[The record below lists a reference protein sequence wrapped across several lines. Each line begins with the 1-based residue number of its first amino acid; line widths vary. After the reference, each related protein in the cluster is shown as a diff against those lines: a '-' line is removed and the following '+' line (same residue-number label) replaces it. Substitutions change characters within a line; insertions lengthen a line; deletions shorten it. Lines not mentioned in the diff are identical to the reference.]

1 VSLQLRELV
10 GFDDDNDDYDDD
22 ESDDESGLSRRPQV
36 TLAAAA
42 KKAPKSKAAAVS
54 SKQARQ
60 RDASAPLHADAK
72 AFAEEHEDIARIASA
87 CAELQTAERSRLP
100 ASRMSAETLAGGVR
114 QLKITGAL
122 SLFVVTVTHGP
133 CYPLRELPSVLIEC
147 ATAPLLAMLQEA
159 AAAAQRVQQTMI
171 VELLQALDDVE
182 QRWKVAQRPP
192 FVEVPFAELCLVDES
207 APLDFVGSFAS
218 TERFEMVPPPSE
230 CTGETVVTMG
240 RKVLFIGGLPLN
252 GTWHNLRNVLR
263 IYDLS
268 SHKWTTHTWGYSGAT
283 LLNRCGLRVG
293 DKVYVFGC
301 ITLNV
306 STQNRPCVNVL
317 DTRNYSW
324 STIRGVGPASL
335 SYSTATRVGD
345 DVWLI
350 GGAVTSDRDAAGNP
364 DRRQGDRFVFVFDLK
379 HDSFRMFETQTK
391 GHAQPKHSANLVA
404 ARPDRFKSLPAIRE
418 HTATRVGRFI
428 FLHGGCVDGTSLSSQ
443 SFVIDTVN
451 QSCVEV
457 AVATQPRARA
467 GHAAARISD
476 RLIAFVGGRTFAD
489 TLLQDID
496 LFDLH
501 DKTWSVRKAPLF
513 AGRIAG
519 ALVPGGD
526 GSLLCI
532 GGYSQTTER
541 KGSNFV
547 ATRVLASAQV
557 LNLGLPR
564 LAPPSQ
570 LSAFLLKT
578 LQSGNLSDVTMRN
591 DQHRL
596 HRVLLQ
602 ARCPHL
608 LELIESKQMRHV
620 DELGDDALHVLF
632 RHLYGGEPVSG
643 KLRGEFASILRLPY
657 LVQDDDAAPT
667 VQASLGA
674 LFDDDALRSKHADVT
689 FVAGEETFRVHRL
702 FISRAP
708 HFARALDAGMR
719 EAQTGTIR
727 VDDVAPATVRALLR
741 FLYSDELVCDGEHAV
756 EMLAL
761 ADRCQLDDLK
771 KHAETLIES
780 SYDFG
785 ELQNVLELLDVAH
798 RYGTAHLQ
806 HVALS
811 MLVHDF
817 DQRTVMAVMAEANVS
832 EAVARMV
839 RTAQW

>member
-1 VSLQLRELV
+1 VTLQLRELV
-10 GFDDDNDDYDDD
+10 GFDDDDDEDLFD

-42 KKAPKSKAAAVS
+42 KKAPKSKAAAS
-54 SKQARQ
+54 SKQAPRQ
-60 RDASAPLHADAK
+60 RDAGTLLHAK

-87 CAELQTAERSRLP
+87 CAELQSAETSRLP
-100 ASRMSAETLAGGVR
+100 ANRTCAQTLAGGVR
-114 QLKITGAL
+114 QLKIGGAL
-122 SLFVVTVTHGP
+122 ALFVVTVTHGP
-133 CYPLRELPSVLIEC
+133 CYPLRELPSVQIEC
-147 ATAPLLAMLQEA
+147 AAPPLLALLQKA
-159 AAAAQRVQQTMI
+159 AVAAQRVQQTMI

-182 QRWKVAQRPP
+182 QQWRLAQ
-192 FVEVPFAELCLVDES
+192 FVEVPFADLRLVDES

-218 TERFEMVPPPSE
+218 TERFAMVPPPSE
-230 CTGETVVTMG
+230 CTGETVVAVG
-240 RKVLFIGGLPLN
+240 RKVLFIGGWPLN
-252 GTWHNLRNVLR
+252 GTWHNFRNVLR

-268 SHKWTTHTWGYSGAT
+268 SHKWTTHAWNYSGAT

-301 ITLNV
+301 ITLQF
-306 STQNRPCVNVL
+306 SSQNKPCVNVL
-317 DTRNYSW
+317 DTRSYSW

-335 SYSTATRVGD
+335 SFNTATRVGD

-364 DRRQGDRFVFVFDLK
+364 ERRLGDRFVFVFDLK
-379 HDSFRMFETQTK
+379 HDCFRMFRTQTK
-391 GHAQPKHSANLVA
+391 GHAQPRHSANLVA
-404 ARPDRFKSLPAIRE
+404 AYPDRFKSLPAIRE

-451 QSCVEV
+451 RSCVEV
-457 AVATQPRARA
+457 AVASQPRARA
-467 GHAAARISD
+467 GHAAMRISD

-501 DKTWSVRKAPLF
+501 EKTWSVRKAPLF

-526 GSLLCI
+526 GSLLSI
-532 GGYSQTTER
+532 GGYLQTTER

-591 DQHRL
+591 EQHRL

-620 DELGDDALHVLF
+620 DELGDDALRVLF
-632 RHLYGGEPVSG
+632 RHLYGGEPVDG

-741 FLYSDELVCDGEHAV
+741 FLYSDELVCDAEHAV

-798 RYGTAHLQ
+798 RYGTAHLERI
-806 HVALS
+806 ALS
-811 MLVHDF
+811 VLVNDF
-817 DQRTVMAVMAEANVS
+817 DAPSVLAAMADANVS
-832 EAVARMV
+832 EAVASMV
-839 RTAQW
+839 RTANW